1 MQMDKKEIGKQEN
14 KDFVD
19 TFWHREKVY
28 NLIIGVSTYWQI
40 FEIGMRF
47 KVYLR
52 LDIKNQLL
60 KK

>member
-1 MQMDKKEIGKQEN
+1 MQMDKKETGKQEN

-28 NLIIGVSTYWQI
+28 NFIIGVSTYSQV

-47 KVYLR
+47 KIYV
-52 LDIKNQLL
+52 
-60 KK
+60 